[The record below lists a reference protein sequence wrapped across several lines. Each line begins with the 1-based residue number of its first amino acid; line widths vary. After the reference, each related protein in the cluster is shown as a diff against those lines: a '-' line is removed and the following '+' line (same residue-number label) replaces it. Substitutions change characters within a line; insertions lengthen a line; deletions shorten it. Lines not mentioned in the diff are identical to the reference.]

1 MNRVEKASL
10 QKIIDSPIYL
20 ETARKAVED
29 VLVDF
34 RNNRISIQRNNG
46 CAIREADGQVSS
58 VIRLSIEQVIQIGLK
73 AIIENDFQIPL
84 NNN

>member
-1 MNRVEKASL
+1 MNRAEKALL

-29 VLVDF
+29 VLVEF

-46 CAIREADGQVSS
+46 CAIREENGEASS
-58 VIRLSIEQVIQIGLK
+58 VIRLSLEQVIQIGLK
-73 AIIENDFQIPL
+73 AIIEN
-84 NNN
+84 